1 LRDQGISAD
10 QLREAAEGAR
20 MTERSRGQ
28 ISSPDKGDGDVAQ
41 AAKSAPRLV
50 RLSRVLERLAEELA
64 SGRPGPAYS
73 LLANGDGLIAQGRR
87 PWVFDNQRLLLLDGT
102 ANPEILRQF
111 VPQLE
116 DLPEI
121 RVQRKARVI
130 QVKDLT
136 FYRHSLVE
144 LASAG
149 EDGAG
154 WRPQARLVTVA
165 DFIARVA
172 KEGRTLV
179 VTNKRVRC
187 ALTGE
192 NANGRLPVSGQYAG
206 ADIAHFGNIRGIDEF
221 KDHEIVIILGR
232 EQPSVRDAERRAKAI
247 WYDVKQPIQCIA
259 PEPNGR
265 VQYPYGERA
274 YTLRDGSQRPA
285 KVRVHPDR
293 RVRAVIEQT
302 REAEMV
308 QAIDRL
314 RLIHS
319 PREKTVYILCNIPLN
334 IPVDKLVTWR
344 ELYGDSRLARAL
356 ERCEEQGWDALPL
369 ASKQLTR
376 LFTEL
381 WGTERAAENW
391 LRKNP
396 LMPLISI
403 IRVWGVLNTYRP
415 PGQTR
420 WSRALVRHGAD
431 AGLALASVLGVP
443 AADIRVRDCRSDG
456 AAPWARKS

>member
-1 LRDQGISAD
+1 
-10 QLREAAEGAR
+10 
-20 MTERSRGQ
+20 
-28 ISSPDKGDGDVAQ
+28 
-41 AAKSAPRLV
+41 
-50 RLSRVLERLAEELA
+50 
-64 SGRPGPAYS
+64 
-73 LLANGDGLIAQGRR
+73 
-87 PWVFDNQRLLLLDGT
+87 
-102 ANPEILRQF
+102 
-111 VPQLE
+111 
-116 DLPEI
+116 
-121 RVQRKARVI
+121 
-130 QVKDLT
+130 
-136 FYRHSLVE
+136 
-144 LASAG
+144 
-149 EDGAG
+149 
-154 WRPQARLVTVA
+154 
-165 DFIARVA
+165 
-172 KEGRTLV
+172 
-179 VTNKRVRC
+179 
-187 ALTGE
+187 
-192 NANGRLPVSGQYAG
+192 
-206 ADIAHFGNIRGIDEF
+206 
-221 KDHEIVIILGR
+221 LGR
-232 EQPSVRDAERRAKAI
+232 EQPSAAHAKRLAKAI
-247 WYDVKQPIQCIA
+247 WYDTADLICSIPASPKG
-259 PEPNGR
+259 N
-265 VQYPYGERA
+265 VQYPHHVRP
-274 YTLRDGSQRPA
+274 YTMRDNSQRHM
-285 KVRVHPDR
+285 KVRVHPDP
-293 RVRAVIEQT
+293 RVQAVVEQI
-302 REAEMV
+302 RESEMV

-319 PREKTVYILCNIPLN
+319 PRRKTVYILCNIPLN